1 MIIVRNEQD
10 IRELLHQCNDAEEF
24 GTNNKKMSKRVAY
37 FGTQGGGIPGH
48 SFTAIVGEFSYEEER
63 EVIRLDCD
71 TTFKVFDGKRQFKF
85 FNYGKYMC
93 LAFPASPDDKRGGSI
108 TIVLIEGKDTSR
120 KEILETIGTSS
131 FLKKQFNRLCELY
144 GVQMPQV

>member
-1 MIIVRNEQD
+1 MNY
-10 IRELLHQCNDAEEF
+10 
-24 GTNNKKMSKRVAY
+24 KRIAY

-120 KEILETIGTSS
+120 KEILGAIETSS

-144 GVQMPQV
+144 GVHMPQV

>member
-1 MIIVRNEQD
+1 M
-10 IRELLHQCNDAEEF
+10 
-24 GTNNKKMSKRVAY
+24 KMSKRVAY
-37 FGTQGGGIPGH
+37 FGTQGGGIPRH